1 MTGAVL
7 VSQLDLSGAELSPG
21 FADLFDTYRQHYG
34 QPAALAESISWLRS
48 HLENG
53 SLIGFQ
59 AENAGVVA
67 GFALAAS
74 LPASQ
79 RLSHFWQ
86 LRDLF
91 VPPAQRRMG
100 VAKAL
105 VRAVRDAALASGAL
119 RLVLQTEIDNS
130 AAIDLYV
137 GLGFER
143 VDGYVG
149 LLLPL
154 RG

>member
-1 MTGAVL
+1 MTDAAL
-7 VSQLDLSGAELSPG
+7 VSQLDPSDAELSQG
-21 FADLFDTYRQHYG
+21 FAELFDTYRQHYG
-34 QPAALAESISWLRS
+34 QPAALAESTSWLRS

-59 AENAGVVA
+59 AETAGVVS
-67 GFALAAS
+67 GFALGAS

-91 VPPAQRRMG
+91 VLPAQRRTG
-100 VAKAL
+100 VATAL
-105 VRAVRDAALASGAL
+105 VRAVRDAAVTSGAL

-130 AAIDLYV
+130 AAIDLYE

-149 LLLPL
+149 LLLAL
-154 RG
+154 HG